1 MAQSKKSPVHDFYRD
16 NPEFFKIVYNEL
28 VSKANESEENVII
41 DTSSDLSVAQG
52 INRILEFIK
61 NKKVKDGENA

>member
-1 MAQSKKSPVHDFYRD
+1 MAQSKESPVHDFYRD

-41 DTSSDLSVAQG
+41 DTSSDLSVEQG
-52 INRILEFIK
+52 IKRILEFIK
-61 NKKVKDGENA
+61 K

>member
-1 MAQSKKSPVHDFYRD
+1 MAQSKESPVHDFYRD

-41 DTSSDLSVAQG
+41 DTSSDLSIEQG
-52 INRILEFIK
+52 IKRILEFIK
-61 NKKVKDGENA
+61 K